1 MIKNIDQ
8 QLKKYANENEL
19 ALKNTIKKNNKKI
32 LFIINKISSVL
43 KNKGKVFI
51 CGNGGSAAEAQHLAA
66 EFLVRLRPKIN
77 RKPLPMI
84 SLALDTSTITA
95 CSNDYNFKHLFSRN
109 LEALSSKKDL
119 LICLSTS
126 GTSKNIVEVL
136 KKSKKLG
143 VY

>member
-8 QLKKYANENEL
+8 QLKKYASENEL

-84 SLALDTSTITA
+84 SLALDTSTIKSCT
-95 CSNDYNFKHLFSRN
+95 NDYNFK
-109 LEALSSKKDL
+109 K
-119 LICLSTS
+119 
-126 GTSKNIVEVL
+126 
-136 KKSKKLG
+136 
-143 VY
+143 